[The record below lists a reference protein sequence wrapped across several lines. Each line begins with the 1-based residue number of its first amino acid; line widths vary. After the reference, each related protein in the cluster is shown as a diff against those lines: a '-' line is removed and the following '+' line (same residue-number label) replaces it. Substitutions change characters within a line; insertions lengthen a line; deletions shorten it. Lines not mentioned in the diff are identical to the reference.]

1 MNSSTTSF
9 EPYPQFPIVKKS
21 NRGRKTLAVKEG
33 YVDPTGQ
40 THVMTVRRTLPPT
53 PRQPKKRSV
62 KKINNKPSN
71 YCKRCEYDDK
81 FINLLTDRITNL
93 ENLVQ
98 KISDVTVNQVPTTM
112 LNFNAMETDDL
123 IELSNHLNVLSPNS
137 QNNEYPSSVE
147 IVQNQLVTN
156 QFVANPLTSPPLSDC
171 SDFFPVNFHPGFNQ
185 F

>member
-1 MNSSTTSF
+1 MNSSTNSF

-81 FINLLTDRITNL
+81 FINLLTDRISNL

-98 KISDVTVNQVPTTM
+98 KISNVTVNQSQTTTM

-123 IELSNHLNVLSPNS
+123 IELSNHLNILSPNS
-137 QNNEYPSSVE
+137 QNNEYSSSVE

-171 SDFFPVNFHPGFNQ
+171 SDFFPDFPVNFHP
-185 F
+185 